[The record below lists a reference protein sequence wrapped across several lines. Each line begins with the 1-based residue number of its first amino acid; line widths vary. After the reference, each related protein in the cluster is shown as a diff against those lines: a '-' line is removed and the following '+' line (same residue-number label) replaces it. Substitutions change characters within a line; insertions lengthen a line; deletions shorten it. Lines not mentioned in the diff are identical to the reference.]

1 MVNDKIKIPYTKA
14 ELAQSHSFKAFIYPQ
29 ILNSNA
35 FLGTLFTSIKYDN
48 LIAGITKVSKTI
60 TKTIESRRKMGRFE
74 VYQNVPVQLSYSLSL
89 DKVVFYKDN
98 NNELNKYIQVEKNGF
113 IKQFFPFIIQE
124 TAITPE
130 GIVKDTTLWLDCW
143 FNEEKVTLDLD
154 SDNYLVT
161 KDLSVTVGAMINK
174 DDNIDISEALEF
186 TQSFYK
192 TSVAVSNFIIDNIN
206 IKL

>member
-14 ELAQSHSFKAFIYPQ
+14 ELVQSHSFKAFIYPQ
-29 ILNSNA
+29 IPNSDA
-35 FLGTLFTSIKYDN
+35 FLGTLFTSIQYDN
-48 LIAGITKVSKTI
+48 LIAGITKVAKTI
-60 TKTIESRRKMGRFE
+60 TKTIESRRKMGKFE
-74 VYQNVPVQLSYSLSL
+74 VYQNVPVQLSYDLSL
-89 DKVVFYKDN
+89 DKVVFYKN
-98 NNELNKYIQVEKNGF
+98 NNELDKYIQVEKNGF

-124 TAITPE
+124 TTITPE
-130 GIVKDTTLWLDCW
+130 NKIKDTTLWLDCW
-143 FNEEKVTLDLD
+143 FNDEKITLDLS
-154 SDNYLVT
+154 SDNCLVT